1 MSMGIGAQENSASPK
16 GVRTLRSR
24 AAPGCPH
31 CRNFD
36 SLVFGASVAV
46 TTFAESNAIV
56 AARMRSLV
64 ALRSGDRNLQSD
76 PIDQNQSPDL
86 ATTSEGKGV
95 TTGVKPALTWTPRIC
110 AKWSDL
116 IGRPH
121 TYTNCR
127 RSDLL
132 CNIRKEDQ
140 EAAA

>member
-1 MSMGIGAQENSASPK
+1 MCHTG
-16 GVRTLRSR
+16 
-24 AAPGCPH
+24 
-31 CRNFD
+31 
-36 SLVFGASVAV
+36 VAV

-95 TTGVKPALTWTPRIC
+95 TTGVKPALTWTPCIC

-116 IGRPH
+116 IGRRH